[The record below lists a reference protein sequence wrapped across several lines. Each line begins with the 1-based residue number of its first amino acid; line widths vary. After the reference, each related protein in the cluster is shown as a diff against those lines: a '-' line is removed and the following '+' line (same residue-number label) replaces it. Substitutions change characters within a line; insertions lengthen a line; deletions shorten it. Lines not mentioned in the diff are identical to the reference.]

1 MPTIDAT
8 SAPVRRTAWTIGLL
22 AGLVAVVG
30 GYALLE
36 PRAPGNVAAGF
47 LGGGLSALAL
57 IALQRWR
64 VLRRSASGA
73 AARWA
78 AGEPDERDDAIL
90 TRALAVVGFA
100 GIFGGSAAVV
110 AMFAGVD
117 AAVLLGALPAV
128 LIAVLVV
135 AFAVYSRRS

>member
-1 MPTIDAT
+1 MPTINAT
-8 SAPVRRTAWTIGLL
+8 SAPARRAAWTVGLL
-22 AGLVAVVG
+22 AGLVAVIA

-36 PRAPGNVAAGF
+36 PRAPGNVATGF
-47 LGGGLSALAL
+47 LGGGLAALAL

-64 VLRRSASGA
+64 VMRRASGGA

-100 GIFGGSAAVV
+100 GILGGSAAVV

-128 LIAVLVV
+128 LIAVLVI
-135 AFAVYSRRS
+135 AFAAYSRRA